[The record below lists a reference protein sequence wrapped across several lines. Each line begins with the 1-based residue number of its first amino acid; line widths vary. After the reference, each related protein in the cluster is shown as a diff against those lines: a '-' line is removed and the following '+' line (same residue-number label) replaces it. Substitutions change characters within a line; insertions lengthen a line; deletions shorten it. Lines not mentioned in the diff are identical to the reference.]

1 MKVKIPSFIFK
12 SHNDNDV
19 KNVENK
25 EIREKHEQL
34 QQKIPKNLQNIVENS
49 ELSKIKGHKTE
60 NNDVFFYVLMINI
73 YGHQIKRTIPFIIFQ
88 KK

>member
-25 EIREKHEQL
+25 EIREKHE
-34 QQKIPKNLQNIVENS
+34 
-49 ELSKIKGHKTE
+49 
-60 NNDVFFYVLMINI
+60 
-73 YGHQIKRTIPFIIFQ
+73 
-88 KK
+88 